1 VVRRVVNIEMIF
13 LLQWGMG
20 VERSGE
26 MRRRDKALM
35 EDEVEAASS
44 S

>member
-26 MRRRDKALM
+26 GGLQQWCGFNTSVSA
-35 EDEVEAASS
+35 
-44 S
+44 